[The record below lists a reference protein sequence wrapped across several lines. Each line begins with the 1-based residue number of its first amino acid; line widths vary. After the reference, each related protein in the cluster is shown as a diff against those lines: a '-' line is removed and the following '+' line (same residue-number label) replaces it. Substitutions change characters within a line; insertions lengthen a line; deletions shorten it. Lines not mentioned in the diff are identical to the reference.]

1 MTVRRCVRIA
11 LSPLARSCTPLAAQ
25 VTLAGQALDARACV
39 GGQHLQVNGVGLR
52 AAAWFHDRAVRRAGV
67 GDRRQSAANTTPVHR
82 S

>member
-25 VTLAGQALDARACV
+25 VTLAGQAFDARARV
-39 GGQHLQVNGVGLR
+39 GGQHLQLNGVGLR
-52 AAAWFHDRAVRRAGV
+52 AAAWFDDRAVRRAGV